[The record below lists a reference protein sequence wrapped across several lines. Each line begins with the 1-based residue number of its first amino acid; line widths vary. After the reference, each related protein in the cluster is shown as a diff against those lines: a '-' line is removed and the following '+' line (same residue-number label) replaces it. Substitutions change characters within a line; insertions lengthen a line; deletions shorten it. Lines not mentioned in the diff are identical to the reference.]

1 MTLLELLATGF
12 LIAIAGVGMCV
23 VLAWVHVRPGDL
35 ADEDQCSDYDRY
47 P

>member
-12 LIAIAGVGMCV
+12 LTVLAIAGVGMCV
-23 VLAWVHVRPGDL
+23 VLAWVHVRMRRPRRRASASL
-35 ADEDQCSDYDRY
+35 